1 VATAVG
7 IMDEPGLAAR
17 TDVLVVADPSVRRLL
32 WVPRDLWCE
41 GIGDRVNEAFRL
53 GGASAVTGALA
64 EHGIE
69 ADHVLCLGRELTAAA
84 LEGITVTV
92 FVRERM
98 EFLYPLPGMTVPE
111 GNRPIVFEPP
121 AETLSGE
128 RIHEWLGA
136 RFKPRGGGSDLE
148 RIERQK
154 LFLLALLE
162 SGFDFAAA
170 LRAGPAGAISISS
183 SDALAELG
191 AIDAGWS
198 LETLDGLVPAEIGGR
213 QVLRRV

>member
-1 VATAVG
+1 
-7 IMDEPGLAAR
+7 MDEPGLAAR
-17 TDVLVVADPSVRRLL
+17 TDVLVVADPSNRRLL
-32 WVPRDLWCE
+32 WIPRDLWCE
-41 GIGDRVNEAFRL
+41 SIGDRVNEAYRL
-53 GGASAVTGALA
+53 GGADALLGALA
-64 EHGIE
+64 EHGIRSE
-69 ADHVLCLGRELTAAA
+69 HVICVGREVTEAA
-84 LEGITVTV
+84 LEGIAVTV

-111 GNRPIVFEPP
+111 GNRRVVFDPP
-121 AETLSGE
+121 AEKLSGE

-136 RFKPRGGGSDLE
+136 RFKPLGGGSDLE

-170 LRAGPAGAISISS
+170 LRAGPAGAITISS

-191 AIDAGWS
+191 
-198 LETLDGLVPAEIGGR
+198 LK
-213 QVLRRV
+213 RV